1 MIQSEWLSMYKA
13 NHFLFCAMFL
23 NTNDVHSIRKKKIKW
38 WIKAVDRF
46 RTWPAVQQN
55 SQKKINKTK
64 SIVHP
69 KLSNDRWNVLCREW
83 DWVELLHWLCQL
95 ERKKERSQ
103 RIDASEKRKRIH
115 QQQQQPWHPQPP
127 YQHNIST
134 LIDKWWAF
142 YIHVSS
148 WLMNIDHYSYTYYES
163 IELIFFLFSDLVEI
177 CESILISIYFIL
189 FKSIQWIS
197 KHIFPSFCLLGNT
210 AHSDNTSIDVCA
222 FISTDHW
229 YAYIHIFIPCE
240 SIERF
245 FLSFFSLSLSLSSKA
260 NFFFV
265 RYHSVQMN
273 K

>member
-1 MIQSEWLSMYKA
+1 MYKA

-55 SQKKINKTK
+55 LQKKINKTK

-163 IELIFFLFSDLVEI
+163 IELIFFSLFGFGRDLWI
-177 CESILISIYFIL
+177 DFDFNIFYFI
-189 FKSIQWIS
+189 
-197 KHIFPSFCLLGNT
+197 
-210 AHSDNTSIDVCA
+210 
-222 FISTDHW
+222 
-229 YAYIHIFIPCE
+229 
-240 SIERF
+240 
-245 FLSFFSLSLSLSSKA
+245 
-260 NFFFV
+260 
-265 RYHSVQMN
+265 
-273 K
+273 